1 MAMRKVRR
9 MDVRV
14 LGPLRVLANGRELQ
28 LGGRKAKIILAM
40 LVVHRRRVVSAASM
54 ANAIWDARPPA
65 TYATS
70 LQVSVSGLRRVL
82 RDAGFPD
89 VLRTV
94 SPGYLL
100 DLDETDCDVG
110 RFEVARTA
118 AAVTPDPAQAA
129 THLRSALAQW
139 DGEVLADLRGLS
151 FADTFAAAL
160 DEERWHTVAA
170 RIEADIA
177 AGGAAKVIGEL
188 VTLTTEYPL
197 REPFWVQLVTA
208 LYVAGRQSDALD
220 ACRRVRG
227 ILSDELGVDPGP
239 KLLQLEQIVLRQE
252 PLAVVTASVKRP
264 GDITITEALE
274 IIGVQS
280 GRILLPDGRTVVA
293 SGRLRIGRAP
303 DNDIPLKDS
312 TVSRYHAR
320 IIADER
326 GLMLRDLESTNGVY
340 LSDKRIEGDAL
351 LFDGAEIRIGST
363 RMVFEQT

>member
-1 MAMRKVRR
+1 MRKVPI

-14 LGPLRVLANGRELQ
+14 LGPLRVLADGRELQ
-28 LGGRKAKIILAM
+28 LGGRKTKIILAM
-40 LVVHRRRVVSAASM
+40 LVVHRRRVVSAASL
-54 ANAIWDARPPA
+54 ANAVWESDPPA

-70 LQVSVSGLRRVL
+70 LQVSVSALRKVF
-82 RDAGFPD
+82 RDAGIPD

-100 DLDETDCDVG
+100 DLDESDCDVG
-110 RFEVARTA
+110 RFEVARSA
-118 AAVTPDPAQAA
+118 AALAADPVRAAAQ
-129 THLRSALAQW
+129 LRTALAQW
-139 DGEVLADLRGLS
+139 DGQVLADLRGLS

-160 DEERWHTVAA
+160 DEERWHAVAA

-197 REPFWVQLVTA
+197 REPFWAQLVTA
-208 LYVAGRQSDALD
+208 LYASGRQSDALD
-220 ACRRVRG
+220 ACRRVRA

-239 KLLQLEQIVLRQE
+239 KLLRLEQIVLRQE
-252 PLAVVTASVKRP
+252 PLDTGVVANRRP
-264 GDITITEALE
+264 GDITVTEALD
-274 IIGVQS
+274 IIGAKS
-280 GRILLPDGRTVVA
+280 GRIRLPDGRAVVA

-340 LSDKRIEGDAL
+340 LGDKRIEGDAL
-351 LFDGAEIRIGST
+351 LFHGAEIRIGST
-363 RMVFEQT
+363 RMVFEET